1 MRKLKNRQYIKTK
14 TVSKKITTI
23 FNCITQMISQVLR
36 AYVFRSH
43 FSFSQLHF
51 LGSDVDVTGREY
63 SFSKSPS
70 YVRRLTL
77 QHLW

>member
-23 FNCITQMISQVLR
+23 FNCITQVLR
-36 AYVFRSH
+36 AYFFRSH
-43 FSFSQLHF
+43 FSFSQFHF